1 MLDSSARRAFP
12 HSSRTVRRAS
22 RSDLVAAATAVV
34 LCLLLAGC
42 SGDNKAAPKPSP
54 TPIANLN
61 SVAMKVPRIEFC
73 PLVPH
78 SAISDALGGKPGSQS
93 TYGNGDEEE
102 LPGVGKDV
110 VHEIGCS
117 WTGKD
122 GTTARAWVFARP
134 ITAAFAHTVIASDN
148 VSPGCRTV
156 PGPAYGQPATTQ
168 LCRLPSGEQR
178 VRHSG
183 LFGQTWLS
191 CELAATGLD
200 QAVLRTRTDRWCVEV
215 ANSLNT
221 AR

>member
-12 HSSRTVRRAS
+12 RGSGTFRCAS
-22 RSDLVAAATAVV
+22 RAHLVVAAATVV

-42 SGDNKAAPKPSP
+42 SGNDQAASKPSP

-61 SVAMKVPRIEFC
+61 SVAMQVPRIEFC

-78 SAISDALGGKPGSQS
+78 SAISDALGGTPDSQA

-122 GTTARAWVFARP
+122 GTSARAWVFARP
-134 ITAAFAHTVIASDN
+134 ITATFARIVIASDN
-148 VSPGCRTV
+148 ASPGCRTV
-156 PGPAYGQPATTQ
+156 PGPAYGQPAATQ
-168 LCRLPSGEQR
+168 LCRLPGGEQR

-200 QAVLRTRTDRWCVEV
+200 QAALRTRTDRWCVQV